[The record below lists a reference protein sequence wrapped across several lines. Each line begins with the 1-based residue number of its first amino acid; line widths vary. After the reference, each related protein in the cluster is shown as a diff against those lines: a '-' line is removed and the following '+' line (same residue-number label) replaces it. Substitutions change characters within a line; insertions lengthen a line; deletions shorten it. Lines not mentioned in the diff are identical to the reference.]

1 MFIQKG
7 KQNIIVIKIAFLNII
22 KKVIF
27 DMKKLKSFFIIF
39 ILLISI
45 TFNIY
50 AFDEK
55 EAELELKYFNEI
67 QGEITEASTNPSE
80 EPETYSR
87 AVVVYDRYSK
97 TIIYGKNENDVRA
110 MASTTKIMTAIVLL
124 ENADLSQ
131 TVEVSKKAGGTGGS
145 RLGLKAGD
153 KITLNDLLYGLMLCS
168 GNDAAVQIAETVG
181 GSIEGFA
188 EMMNKKAREL
198 GLNNTSFVTPHGLDE
213 NGHHTTAYELAV
225 LTDYALNNPTFAKV
239 VNTKYYTV
247 SINGTPKD
255 LSNTNELLGYLQGV
269 NGVKT
274 GFTNNA
280 LRCLVTST
288 KRGDFNIITVVL
300 GADTKK
306 IRTMDSIKLIEYTY
320 ENYELIDISKLVEN
334 EYEKWRQNYKIEIN
348 KGVKSE
354 VQTKL
359 GEQKYKIYPVKKT
372 DKENIQIEISDLHYA
387 EAPLLNNTKLGSIEV
402 KINGQKI
409 YTVDIFTAEEIRRK
423 DVKDYFFNMLGV
435 YAQM

>member
-1 MFIQKG
+1 
-7 KQNIIVIKIAFLNII
+7 
-22 KKVIF
+22 
-27 DMKKLKSFFIIF
+27 MKKIRYLILTF
-39 ILLISI
+39 ILLFSV
-45 TFNIY
+45 TFNVY

-55 EAELELKYFNEI
+55 EAELELNYFNEI

-97 TIIYGKNENDVRA
+97 TVIYGKNENDVRA
-110 MASTTKIMTAIVLL
+110 MASTTKIMTAIILI

-131 TVEVSKKAGGTGGS
+131 TVEVSKKAGNTGGS

-181 GSIEGFA
+181 GSVEGFA
-188 EMMNKKAREL
+188 EMMNKKAKEL

-225 LTDYALNNPTFAKV
+225 LADYALNNTTFAKV

-306 IRTMDSIKLIEYTY
+306 IRTKDSIKLIEYTY
-320 ENYELIDISKLVEN
+320 ENYEQVDISKLVES

-359 GEQKYKIYPVKKT
+359 GEQQYKIYPLKKT
-372 DKENIQIEISDLHYA
+372 DKENIQIEISDINYA
-387 EAPLLNNTKLGSIEV
+387 EAPLLENTKLGCIDV
-402 KINGQKI
+402 KLNGKI
-409 YTVDIFTAEEIRRK
+409 LYTVDIFTSEEVRKK